1 MNSQYNGRRPF
12 PPLTQ
17 ESALLKVRM
26 AEDAWNNQDPKSI
39 ALAYTADSQWRNRNE
54 FYKGHE
60 EIIKFLTNKWSKEH
74 EYRLIKEL
82 WCHNSNRIAVRF
94 AYEWHNDK
102 LEWFRSYGN
111 ENWEFDNNGLMRCR
125 YASINDLSINEYDR
139 KFHWPNGVRPND
151 YPGLKDLLL

>member
-12 PPLTQ
+12 PPFTQ

-102 LEWFRSYGN
+102 LELFRSYGN

>member
-12 PPLTQ
+12 PPFTQ